1 MFVPGPTVSF
11 HDEIDTVK
19 REAKLLKEQG
29 VQVIIGLS
37 HSGYRLDQRVAAEI
51 PEIDVIVGGHSHT
64 FLFNSKFKVVHGQE
78 SSTSSKIFFFL
89 NGGFMNG
96 FTTAM
101 LTGSKTRTKYMDN

>member
-64 FLFNSKFKVVHGQE
+64 FLFNSKFKVYMVKYRQLVLK
-78 SSTSSKIFFFL
+78 SFFF
-89 NGGFMNG
+89 
-96 FTTAM
+96 
-101 LTGSKTRTKYMDN
+101 

>member
-1 MFVPGPTVSF
+1 
-11 HDEIDTVK
+11 VK

-64 FLFNSKFKVVHGQE
+64 FLFNSKFKVVHVQE
-78 SSTSSKIFFFL
+78 SSTSSKIFFKKRWLYERFY
-89 NGGFMNG
+89 NGDVNWF
-96 FTTAM
+96 
-101 LTGSKTRTKYMDN
+101 